1 MSKVVNGSVQNRRTA
16 RCFRTI
22 RDERDISLLERNDYR
37 DLVTSRSIYDAFRT
51 TALLHGDRPAL
62 TILASASPDDIAA
75 AYSHGELFAEI
86 TRAANML
93 GRLGVRRGGA
103 VTLLTRTHA
112 RVPALIWGAQT
123 AGVASCINYLLAPD
137 VIAALLAAEGA
148 RVLVCP
154 GPALDAEL
162 WAKACEVAA
171 LVPGI
176 EAVLVMG
183 GLPAGMD
190 GRFRDADALMDAQP
204 HDHLVDVVEP
214 GLDDMAALFH
224 TGGTTGLPKLVP
236 QSHRNQ
242 IHAAWSLAQLFDLS
256 ETDIALNGFPLFHV
270 GGTSTLGMSLLA
282 AGGHVVFLSPSGFRE
297 PEVVAGIWRLVERF
311 RATVLGGVP
320 TAIGSM
326 SEVPVEMSDLSS
338 LRFAMTGGSSLPR
351 AVAERFEERTGLP
364 LLEQYGMTETV
375 AALATTPLHGRHL
388 RGSVGLR
395 CPFSTIAI
403 VKPGAAGAWQACAAG
418 EIGVV
423 TVGGPQVFAGY
434 LDPRHNAGAFT
445 PDGAFVTG
453 DLGYLDARGYLHLT
467 GREKDLII
475 RSGHNID
482 PLAIEEIANAHPEV
496 SLSAAVGMPDEYAG
510 EVPVIFVSP
519 APGVRLAADDVRTY
533 VHARIQEPPAR
544 PRHVFLL
551 EEIPVTGVGKIFKPA
566 LRTLAVEHKLQM
578 LVAALDGSLEIL
590 EISSPGDGG
599 QSFVV
604 TLAGGGAMDRARV
617 GRDLDAALAELPI
630 EVAVEWL
637 EQSAEGEA
645 DLVQAREGGAK

>member
-16 RCFRTI
+16 RCFHTI

-37 DLVTSRSIYDAFRT
+37 DLVTSQSIYDVFRT

-62 TILASASPDDIAA
+62 TVLPSASPDTVAA
-75 AYSHGELFAEI
+75 TCSHGELLAEI

-93 GRLGVRRGGA
+93 GRLGVRRGGV

-123 AGVASCINYLLAPD
+123 AGVASCINYLLAPE
-137 VIAALLAAEGA
+137 VIAALLEAEGA

-162 WAKACEVAA
+162 WAKACEVVA
-171 LVPGI
+171 LAPGI

-190 GRFRDADALMDAQP
+190 GRYRDADALMDAQP
-204 HDHLVDVVEP
+204 HDRLVDVVEP

-297 PEVVAGIWRLVERF
+297 PGIVAGIWRLVERF

-326 SEVPVEMSDLSS
+326 SEVPVEDSDLSS

-395 CPFSTIAI
+395 CPFSTIGI
-403 VKPGAAGAWQACAAG
+403 VKPGTAGGWEACAAG
-418 EIGVV
+418 EVGVV

-434 LDPRHNAGAFT
+434 LDPHHNAGAFT

-453 DLGYLDARGYLHLT
+453 DLGYLDAQGYLHLT

-519 APGVRLAADDVRTY
+519 ASGVRLAAEDVRAY

-566 LRTLAVEHKLQM
+566 LRALAVKHKLQM
-578 LVAALDGSLEIL
+578 LVAALDGPLEIL
-590 EISSPGDGG
+590 DISSPDDGG
-599 QSFVV
+599 QTFVV
-604 TLAGGGAMDRARV
+604 TLAASRAMDRARV

-645 DLVQAREGGAK
+645 DLV

>member
-1 MSKVVNGSVQNRRTA
+1 MSKLENGSVQKRRTA

-22 RDERDISLLERNDYR
+22 RDERDISLLEGHDYS
-37 DLVTSRSIYDAFRT
+37 DLVTSSSIYDVFRT
-51 TALLHGDRPAL
+51 TALLHGERPAL
-62 TILASASPDDIAA
+62 TILPSASPDAVAA
-75 AYSHGELFAEI
+75 TYSHGELFAEI

-93 GRLGVRRGGA
+93 GRLGVRRGGV

-123 AGVASCINYLLAPD
+123 AGVASCVNYLLAAD
-137 VIAALLAAEGA
+137 VIAALLEAEGA

-162 WAKACEVAA
+162 WGRACEVAA
-171 LVPGI
+171 LAPGI

-190 GRFRDADALMDAQP
+190 GRFHDADALMDAQP
-204 HDHLVDVVEP
+204 HDRLAGVDEP
-214 GLDDMAALFH
+214 GPDDMAALFH

-236 QSHRNQ
+236 QTHRNQ

-297 PEVVAGIWRLVERF
+297 PGVVAGIWRLVERF

-326 SEVPVEMSDLSS
+326 SEVPVETSDLSS

-351 AVAERFEERTGLP
+351 AVGARFEERTGLP

-375 AALATTPLHGRHL
+375 AALATTPLYGRHV

-395 CPFSTIAI
+395 CPFSTVEI
-403 VKPGAAGAWQACAAG
+403 VKPGAAGAWEACAAG

-423 TVGGPQVFAGY
+423 AVGGPQVFAGY

-445 PDGAFVTG
+445 PGGAFVTG
-453 DLGYLDARGYLHLT
+453 DLGYLDAQGYLHLT

-475 RSGHNID
+475 RGGHNID

-519 APGVRLAADDVRTY
+519 APGEAVAAEDVQAY

-544 PRHVFLL
+544 PRHVFML

-566 LRTLAVEHKLQM
+566 LRALAVKHKLQM
-578 LVAALDGSLEIL
+578 LVAALDGPLEIL
-590 EISSPGDGG
+590 DISSPGEGG
-599 QSFVV
+599 RAFVV
-604 TLAGGGAMDRARV
+604 TLAASRAIDRARV

-637 EQSAEGEA
+637 ERPAEGEA
-645 DLVQAREGGAK
+645 GPVQEV